1 MSEKNA
7 LPVNAPSLPKG
18 GGAIQ
23 SIGKGWGA
31 IGAHGAA
38 SYELALPI
46 SPGRGFAPALSLGY
60 GSSLG
65 NSVFGIGWGLA
76 LPIVA
81 RRTSKGVPAYDEDD
95 EIVGPGGV
103 VWLPERDV
111 KGAVVATAITHYN
124 DLKLETNYTVVRY
137 FPRVE
142 SSFDRIEHWSDER
155 DKPGFWLVHGAD
167 GSLHLYGKNPTARR
181 ADPLDANHV
190 GEWLL
195 EESLNPHGEHI
206 LYEYKADAAQRYPS
220 RVKYG
225 NFEADAQLYSWT
237 ADRLKTVQWHFELV
251 FDYGERSTGY
261 DQKPDYDGQQ
271 WQARSDAFSSY
282 AYGFELRT
290 ERLCRQVLMFHRFLD
305 ELGAAPV
312 LVRRLLLEFRQT
324 ALGYQHLNAAHE
336 QAFGSA
342 GTAENRPPV
351 EFSYS
356 EFKLSP
362 DAHSWQPIPDMPGL
376 NDDRG
381 YQLVDL
387 YGEGLPGVLY
397 QDDAGWHYREP
408 LRARANS
415 NEVTYGPWQTLP
427 GIPAADC

>member
-1 MSEKNA
+1 MSEQNA

-31 IGAHGAA
+31 IGAHGVA

-46 SPGRGFAPALSLGY
+46 SPGRGFAPSLSLGY
-60 GSSLG
+60 GSSVG
-65 NSVFGIGWGLA
+65 NSVFGIGWGLS
-76 LPIVA
+76 LPVVA

-103 VWLPERDV
+103 VWLPERDA
-111 KGAVVATAITHYN
+111 KGAFAATTITHYN
-124 DLKLETNYTVVRY
+124 DLALETTFTVVRY

-142 SSFDRIEHWSDER
+142 RSFDRIEHWSCES

-167 GSLHLYGKNPTARR
+167 GSLHLYGKSPASRR
-181 ADPLDANHV
+181 ADSLEANHV

-195 EESLNPHGEHI
+195 EESLNAHGEHI
-206 LYEYKADAAQRYPS
+206 LYQYKADAAQRYPS
-220 RVKYG
+220 RVSYG
-225 NFEADAQLYSWT
+225 NFKADALLYSWS

-261 DQKPDYDGQQ
+261 DQKPAYDGQQ
-271 WQARSDAFSSY
+271 WQTRSDGFSSL

-290 ERLCRQVLMFHRFLD
+290 ERLCHQVLMFHRFPD
-305 ELGAAPV
+305 ELGADPV
-312 LVRRLLLEFRQT
+312 LVRRLLLEYRQT
-324 ALGYQHLNAAHE
+324 SLGYQHLNAAHE
-336 QAFGSA
+336 QAFSSKGI
-342 GTAENRPPV
+342 AESRPPV

-362 DAHSWQPIPDMPGL
+362 DAGSWQPLQDMPGL
-376 NDDRG
+376 NDGRG
-381 YQLVDL
+381 YQLVTTGADRSHSL
-387 YGEGLPGVLY
+387 AY
-397 QDDAGWHYREP
+397 QRTG
-408 LRARANS
+408 
-415 NEVTYGPWQTLP
+415 
-427 GIPAADC
+427 